1 MVINGAN
8 MLLISNNSGILLNK
22 KHSYLLSQHNNLHT
36 MNAKEISL
44 KEGEVKPVVDHL
56 NDLLANYHIH
66 YQKLRGCHWNVKGQS
81 FFTLHIKF
89 EELYTAALLTIDEL
103 AERILTLG
111 KAPYSTFDDYIK
123 TSTLKE
129 INTIGLKDTA
139 MVKALIEDMAKLI
152 QMERE
157 LLEITADAGDDGTND
172 MVNRFMQFKEKNTWM
187 LRSFVNE
194 D

>member
-1 MVINGAN
+1 MPTKGCYHQKQSHIMDAE
-8 MLLISNNSGILLNK
+8 K
-22 KHSYLLSQHNNLHT
+22 
-36 MNAKEISL
+36 ISL
-44 KEGEVKPVVDHL
+44 EEVKVKPVVDHL

-66 YQKLRGCHWNVKGQS
+66 YQKLRGCHWNVKGKS
-81 FFTLHIKF
+81 FFTLHVKF
-89 EELYTAALLTIDEL
+89 EELYTEALTTIDEL

-111 KAPYSTFDDYIK
+111 KPPYSTFNDYIS

-129 INTIGLKDTA
+129 VNTIGMKDTD
-139 MVKALIEDMAKLI
+139 MVKALIEDMATLI
-152 QMERE
+152 EMERQ
-157 LLEITADAGDDGTND
+157 LLDITADAGDDGTND